1 MNRGLSL
8 IYDSLPVS
16 VQNALCTADG
26 YRRFRRRFTPHFR
39 QTLDAW
45 TASAHDPIERQRKR
59 QWEALKRVMALAREN
74 SPYYRFL
81 PDPIETGD
89 AEESLHEMLKTIPP
103 LEKSVYRART
113 DDFLRR
119 DMRRTEYN
127 LKFTSGTT
135 GSALRIFDGVERF
148 AENYA
153 VVWRQRNSYGVWMED
168 PFMAFTGQ
176 LTTPLRQQSPPF
188 WRHDR
193 YSRRTLF
200 SIYHMS
206 PENLKAYIDP
216 IFESPARYAEGYPSA
231 LHLMGT
237 TMIDEGRCLPKGRLK
252 AVFTSSESLLA
263 RQRETIETAFGA
275 PVRDHYGSTE
285 HVVSMA
291 ECIQHRLHV
300 DMEFGIV
307 EVETKEETPDWV
319 RGPLIVTALGRPA
332 APMIRY
338 RIGDIGTRSK
348 HPCPCGRPGET
359 FLDIDG
365 RIEDYVL
372 TNEGRM
378 VGRLD
383 HVFKG
388 RFDVAEAQILQT
400 KHGALTVKVVP
411 SSGYN
416 DGTEVSLRRGLR
428 GLVGRSMQIDIEL
441 VDQIDREPNGK
452 FRAVRSTL
460 ELSGR

>member
-45 TASAHDPIERQRKR
+45 TTSAHDPIERQRKR

-81 PDPIETGD
+81 PDPIDTGD
-89 AEESLHEMLKTIPP
+89 AEESLRETLKAIPT

-119 DMRRTEYN
+119 DVRWTAYHMR
-127 LKFTSGTT
+127 LTSGTT
-135 GSALRIFDGVERF
+135 GSALRIFDGVERLS
-148 AENYA
+148 ENYA
-153 VVWRQRNSYGVWMED
+153 AVWRQRNSFGVQVED
-168 PFMAFTGQ
+168 PFLAFTGQ

-188 WRHDR
+188 WRRDR

-206 PENLKAYIDP
+206 PDNLKTYIDP

-231 LHLMGT
+231 LHLIST
-237 TMIDEGRCLPKGRLK
+237 TMVEEGRCLPKGRLK

-263 RQRETIETAFGA
+263 HQRDTIEAAFSA
-275 PVRDHYGSTE
+275 PVRDHYASAE
-285 HVVSMA
+285 HVVSMTSCA
-291 ECIQHRLHV
+291 EGRLHV

-307 EVETKEETPDWV
+307 EVEAKEETADWV
-319 RGPLIVTALGRPA
+319 RGPIIVTGLGQPA

-372 TNEGRM
+372 TNEGRL

-383 HVFKG
+383 HAFKG
-388 RFDVAEAQILQT
+388 RFDVAEAQILQE

-411 SSGYN
+411 SSSYN
-416 DGTEVSLRRGLR
+416 VGSEASLRRGMR
-428 GLVGRSMQIDIEL
+428 KLVGSSMHIHIEL

-452 FRAVRSTL
+452 FRAVKSTM
-460 ELSGR
+460 EWPGR